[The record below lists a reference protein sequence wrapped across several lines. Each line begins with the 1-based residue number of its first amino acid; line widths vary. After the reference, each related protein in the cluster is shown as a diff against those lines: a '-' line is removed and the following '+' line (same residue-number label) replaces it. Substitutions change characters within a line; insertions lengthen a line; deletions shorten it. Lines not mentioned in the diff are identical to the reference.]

1 MPTPPLETDT
11 SQLYFD
17 DFALG
22 ARFRSPGRTLGDA
35 HFLMFAGLTGDNHP
49 IHYDEEY
56 ARQTRFGGRV
66 AHGLLVM
73 AMTAVGASPLSARL
87 EHSMIAFVEQ
97 GCRFVKP
104 VLLDDTIHAEFEVTG
119 LEPKRDRGLLRLGVT
134 IVNQRGEIVLDG
146 HHAYLLKRRPAA

>member
-1 MPTPPLETDT
+1 MPTPPLDTDE

-22 ARFRSPGRTLGDA
+22 ERFRSPGRTLGDA

-73 AMTAVGASPLSARL
+73 AMTAVGASPLSPRL
-87 EHSMIAFVEQ
+87 ERST
-97 GCRFVKP
+97 RW
-104 VLLDDTIHAEFEVTG
+104 
-119 LEPKRDRGLLRLGVT
+119 
-134 IVNQRGEIVLDG
+134 
-146 HHAYLLKRRPAA
+146 